1 MQMLS
6 FFPSRQLAFYMGR
19 TFLIRCIA
27 MLAMLVMV
35 LQVLD
40 LLSEAGNVLAHA
52 GNGEGALWRY
62 VSLRAPQI
70 TATFLPFAVLLGT
83 LITLTTLNANSEVI
97 SMKAAGLSAHQIL
110 APLMLVSA
118 AVAVISFTF
127 NERIVVRSTATLA
140 AWDAADFGEVPPDS
154 GVKSN
159 VWVRD
164 GDDLIHANFIVG
176 RGNAVSLRGVTVYDR
191 TGGNLIAM
199 LEAPRGRRDG
209 KAWRLDNATR
219 FDVGR
224 GSVSKLG
231 NLTVFPNVRPD
242 QFTLARVDPDS
253 LSYWE
258 LGDAIT
264 QLKAAGRPTAEL
276 EGAQWHKIAGPLST
290 LLMPLLGAVAAFGV
304 ARSGKLF
311 IRAVIGMALGFGFF
325 VADNFALAMGD
336 LGAYPPFLA
345 AWAPFM
351 LFLLVGETVLIY
363 TEE

>member
-1 MQMLS
+1 MGMS
-6 FFPSRQLAFYMGR
+6 FFPSRQLALYMGK
-19 TFLIRCIA
+19 TFLTRCLA
-27 MLAMLVMV
+27 MLAMLVLV

-40 LLSEAGNVLAHA
+40 LLSEAGTVLAHA

-110 APLMLVSA
+110 APLVLVA
-118 AVAVISFTF
+118 AVIAVISFSF

-140 AWDAADFGEVPPDS
+140 AWEAAGFGEIPPDS

-164 GDDLIHANFIVG
+164 GEDLIHANFIVG
-176 RGNAVSLRGVTVYDR
+176 RGNAVSLRGVTIYER
-191 TGGNLIAM
+191 ANGNLIATV
-199 LEAPRGRRDG
+199 EAPRGRREG
-209 KAWRLDNATR
+209 RAWRLDGARR
-219 FDVGR
+219 FDVAR
-224 GSVSKLG
+224 GNVQPIGSI
-231 NLTVFPNVRPD
+231 TVFPDVRPD
-242 QFTLARVDPDS
+242 QFTLAHVDAES

-258 LGDAIT
+258 LGEAIAE
-264 QLKAAGRPTAEL
+264 LKAAGRPTAEL
-276 EGAQWHKIAGPLST
+276 EGARWHKIAGPLST

-311 IRAVIGMALGFGFF
+311 VRAVIGMALGFGFF

>member
-1 MQMLS
+1 MTMS
-6 FFPSRQLAFYMGR
+6 FFPSRQIALYMGK
-19 TFLIRCIA
+19 TFLTRCIA
-27 MLAMLVMV
+27 MLAMLVLV

-40 LLSEAGNVLAHA
+40 LLSEAGNVLAHQ
-52 GNGEGALWRY
+52 GNGEAQLWHY
-62 VSLRAPQI
+62 VSLRVPQI
-70 TATFLPFAVLLGT
+70 IATFLPFAVLLGT

-110 APLMLVSA
+110 APLMLVAGAIA
-118 AVAVISFTF
+118 AISFSF
-127 NERIVVRSTATLA
+127 NERVVVRSTATLLAWQA
-140 AWDAADFGEVPPDS
+140 AGFGDIPPDS
-154 GVKSN
+154 GVKAN

-164 GDDLIHANFIVG
+164 GDDLVHTDFVVG
-176 RGNAVSLRGVTVYDR
+176 RGNAVSLRGITIYDR
-191 TGGNLIAM
+191 AGGNLIATI
-199 LEAPRGRRDG
+199 EAPRGHREG
-209 KAWRLDNATR
+209 NAWRLENAKR

-224 GSVSKLG
+224 GSFDTLG
-231 NLTVFPNVRPD
+231 SIVIGSNVRPD
-242 QFTLARVDPDS
+242 QFTLAHVDADT

-258 LGDAIT
+258 LGDAI
-264 QLKAAGRPTAEL
+264 QELRAAGRPTAEL
-276 EGAQWHKIAGPLST
+276 EAARWHKIAGPLST

-311 IRAVIGMALGFGFF
+311 VRAVIGMALGFGFF

-345 AWAPFM
+345 AWAPFL